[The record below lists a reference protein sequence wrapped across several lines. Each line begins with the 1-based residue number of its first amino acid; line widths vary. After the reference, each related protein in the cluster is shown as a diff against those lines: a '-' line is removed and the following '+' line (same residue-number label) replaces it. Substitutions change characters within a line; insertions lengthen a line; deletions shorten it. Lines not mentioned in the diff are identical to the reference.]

1 MGSTYP
7 SLERSGASVIAN
19 RLRSISGGRVLYVAT
34 GSGDFVRVLLKTLK
48 DYDSFV
54 GIDSSTEEIETAE
67 KGLIEDAEFTV
78 MNAESLEF
86 RDAFFDTVCV
96 ANSLHHFEDVDR
108 TLSEM
113 KRVLKPGGHFIVQEM
128 FCDGE
133 QTEAQRSEI
142 LSHNLEADIDSTLG
156 VPHNRT
162 FTRKRLREIVS
173 ELSLRNLEVFESSR
187 PVKCLFCDE
196 WAICEDPK
204 HEDIVKFEL
213 DKVEKNLE
221 RLRDHEDFPKFR
233 EEAEE
238 IKERIRNWGSD
249 TASMLFFIGKK

>member
-1 MGSTYP
+1 MSHTYP
-7 SLERSGASVIAN
+7 ILECSGASVIAD
-19 RLRSISGGRVLYVAT
+19 RLRSISGGSVLDVAT
-34 GSGDFVRVLLKTLK
+34 GSGGFVRVLLKTLK

-54 GIDSSTEEIETAE
+54 GIDSSSEEIWAAE
-67 KGLIEDAEFTV
+67 KGLIEDAEFAV

-86 RDAFFDTVCV
+86 GDGCFDTVCV
-96 ANSLHHFEDVDR
+96 ANSLHHFEDLDR
-108 TLSEM
+108 ALSEM

-156 VPHNRT
+156 VSHNRT

-173 ELSLRNLEVFESSR
+173 KLSLRNLEVFESSR

-196 WAICEDPK
+196 RAKCEDPK

-221 RLRDHEDFPKFR
+221 RLRDHEDFPRFR

-238 IKERIRNWGSD
+238 VKKRIENWGSA
-249 TASMLFFIGKK
+249 TASMLFFIGRK

>member
-1 MGSTYP
+1 MS
-7 SLERSGASVIAN
+7 RARANVIAN
-19 RLRSISGGRVLYVAT
+19 RLRSISGGRVLDVAT

-54 GIDSSTEEIETAE
+54 GIDSSTEEIEVSE
-67 KGLIEDAEFTV
+67 KGLIEDTEFTI

-86 RDAFFDTVCV
+86 GDSCFDTVCV
-96 ANSLHHFEDVDR
+96 ANSLHHFENVDR
-108 TLSEM
+108 ALSEM
-113 KRVLKPGGHFIVQEM
+113 KRVLKPGTLFIVQEM

-133 QTEAQRSEI
+133 QTGAQKSEI

-156 VPHNRT
+156 VSHNRT
-162 FTRKRLREIVS
+162 FTRKRIREIVS
-173 ELSLRNLEVFESSR
+173 KLSLRNLEVFESSR

-196 WAICEDPK
+196 RAKCEDPK

-213 DKVEKNLE
+213 DLVEKNLE
-221 RLRDHEDFPKFR
+221 RLRDHEVFHRFR

-238 IKERIRNWGSD
+238 IKERIRNWGSA
-249 TASMLFFIGKK
+249 TASLLFFIGRK